1 MNYLR
6 MTKNTRKSIDTIS
19 FKKLRRMY
27 LFALI
32 TIAITVILSQLLIQN
47 NLKNQL
53 SDSRIINI
61 SGKQRML
68 SQKLTKEILILNFI
82 TDSLQKKEKAA
93 QINKTISLWK
103 FNHAALENGNNSL
116 GFPKEKSPTL
126 SKLYKT
132 IKPSFDSI
140 LNAASLFLE
149 NKKQNKNTEENQKL
163 VQTILNN
170 EVIFLSKMNRIV
182 SEYDAEALEKVTLQR
197 KTEYVLLGF
206 TLMVLLLEFLFIFKP
221 TNKKVELLI
230 SNLLNS
236 ERKALKLAQDTEII
250 SEIKEKSVKELKS
263 LNYAMENTLLY
274 CRIAPD
280 GTIIHIGDKFSKLLQ
295 YNPFLSDKKFG
306 EVLSPL
312 EKEQVII
319 DQIIL
324 ENHRRGWQGE
334 LNITTRNNQ
343 SLWLDLS
350 MVPVTIKKD
359 ESELLIICFNITERK
374 KAVQEVERLNAV
386 NIASQLN
393 QQKVISSKIVEN
405 QENEQNRIA
414 REIHDG
420 IGQML
425 TGLKFSL
432 ESINLDDKEKAAQ
445 KIEYLKQLSLDIIK
459 GVRTATFN
467 LMPPELSDHGINSAL
482 AKLTLELSKL
492 TGKNIQFYN
501 KTDFNNRL
509 DSLIEINIY
518 RLTQEAINN
527 AIKYA
532 ESSHIIVQLS
542 HSATLLSITID
553 DNGKGF
559 DVTAVEKKRNSE
571 SGMGLLFM
579 KERIQYINGRVF
591 INSIP
596 NEGTRITF
604 NIPI

>member
-1 MNYLR
+1 
-6 MTKNTRKSIDTIS
+6 
-19 FKKLRRMY
+19 MY

-32 TIAITVILSQLLIQN
+32 TIAVTVLLSQLLIQY
-47 NLKNQL
+47 NLNNQL
-53 SDSRIINI
+53 SDSRIINT

-68 SQKLTKEILILNFI
+68 SQKLTKEVLTLNFI
-82 TDSLQKKEKAA
+82 TDSLQKEK
-93 QINKTISLWK
+93 QIKTIIKTISLWK
-103 FNHAALENGNNSL
+103 FNHYSLVNGNDSL
-116 GFPKEKSPTL
+116 GFPKEKNPILKSHFENLKPNFDII
-126 SKLYKT
+126 
-132 IKPSFDSI
+132 IKATDS
-140 LNAASLFLE
+140 LLANKKE
-149 NKKQNKNTEENQKL
+149 NKNELENQKL
-163 VQTILNN
+163 VQTILEN
-170 EVIFLSKMNRIV
+170 ETIFLSKMNQIV
-182 SEYDAEALEKVTLQR
+182 SEYDTEALEKVTLQR
-197 KTEYVLLGF
+197 KTEYAILAF
-206 TLMVLLLEFLFIFKP
+206 TLLVLLLEFLFIFKP

-230 SNLLNS
+230 SNLLSS

-250 SEIKEKSVKELKS
+250 SEIKENSVKELKS

-274 CRIAPD
+274 CRIATD
-280 GTIIHIGDKFSKLLQ
+280 GTIIHIGEKFSKLLQ

-306 EVLSPL
+306 QVLTPV
-312 EKEQVII
+312 EKEQLVIDRI
-319 DQIIL
+319 VL
-324 ENHRRGWQGE
+324 ENYRRGWQGE
-334 LNITTRNNQ
+334 LNITTRNQQ

-359 ESELLIICFNITERK
+359 ESELLIICFDITERK
-374 KAVQEVERLNAV
+374 KAVQEVERLNAA
-386 NIASQLN
+386 NIADKLN

-432 ESINLDDKEKAAQ
+432 ESINLDDKEKATI
-445 KIEYLKQLSLDIIK
+445 KIDYLKKLALDIIK

-482 AKLTLELSKL
+482 AKLTSELSKL
-492 TGKNIQFYN
+492 TGKNILFYN
-501 KTDFNNRL
+501 KTDFNSRL

-532 ESSHIIVQLS
+532 ESTHIIVQLS
-542 HSATLLSITID
+542 HSSTLLSIIID

-559 DVTAVEKKRNSE
+559 DVAAVEKKKNSE

-604 NIPI
+604 NVPI